1 MQKPTTFRREKESR
15 ACQYSATIQQR
26 LPHLE
31 HCWVTGPSL
40 RKILNISSVTLW
52 RWRHREGS
60 GFPPAKNI
68 NGRLFFYWPDV
79 QAWLD
84 KQPIAA

>member
-1 MQKPTTFRREKESR
+1 MRKPTIYQRAQERRTLRSCE
-15 ACQYSATIQQR
+15 AIQQGLLHR
-26 LPHLE
+26 E
-31 HCWVTGPSL
+31 RCWVTGPTL

-84 KQPIAA
+84 KQPVAA

>member
-1 MQKPTTFRREKESR
+1 MRKSTTSRREQKRR
-15 ACQYSATIQQR
+15 ALQSSAAIQQG

-31 HCWVTGPSL
+31 RCWVTGPSL

-68 NGRLFFYWPDV
+68 NGRLYFYWPDV

-84 KQPIAA
+84 KQPLAA